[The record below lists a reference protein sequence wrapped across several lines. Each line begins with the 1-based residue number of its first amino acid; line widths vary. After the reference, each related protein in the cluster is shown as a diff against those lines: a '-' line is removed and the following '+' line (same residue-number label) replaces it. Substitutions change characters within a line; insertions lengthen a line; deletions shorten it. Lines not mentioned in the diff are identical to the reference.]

1 MDRSLP
7 MSGTKTPPPSPTHHL
22 RILPILPRSARR
34 YPAFLVDRI
43 DVPDKFAI
51 APLQS
56 HTAEIRRS
64 EHTSTNLARSRER
77 GDIAACSLISI
88 FEGNFASSPTSL
100 TCPTP
105 HGSCTTLLSP
115 RFATGFS
122 PSRTSLPGC
131 NAHSWGDAVPRG
143 SVQHVFSPP
152 TRLRLLRSTAP
163 PVAAPPG

>member
-7 MSGTKTPPPSPTHHL
+7 MRGTKTPPPSPTHHL

-64 EHTSTNLARSRER
+64 EGAAGAHAGACFRRRRGKGNQFDER
-77 GDIAACSLISI
+77 GSWI
-88 FEGNFASSPTSL
+88 
-100 TCPTP
+100 
-105 HGSCTTLLSP
+105 
-115 RFATGFS
+115 
-122 PSRTSLPGC
+122 SRTVSSG
-131 NAHSWGDAVPRG
+131 
-143 SVQHVFSPP
+143 
-152 TRLRLLRSTAP
+152 RLAL
-163 PVAAPPG
+163 